1 MNKRRDEAA
10 LKPIIRFRSMLLGVG
25 LLAVLIS
32 GPLLAVW
39 KQVYINNASL
49 RMNSMADS
57 LAVLKREEATLQL
70 IVQRYSS
77 TARIEQFA
85 REALSLEYPVS
96 KQIMIVRTQGKE
108 GSLKFIYSPKELIA
122 FLKKTFYGD
131 KG

>member
-1 MNKRRDEAA
+1 M
-10 LKPIIRFRSMLLGVG
+10 S
-25 LLAVLIS
+25 
-32 GPLLAVW
+32 
-39 KQVYINNASL
+39 
-49 RMNSMADS
+49 SMADS

-70 IVQRYSS
+70 MVQRYSS

-96 KQIMIVRTQGKE
+96 KQIVIVGTQGKE
-108 GSLKFIYSPKELIA
+108 GNLKFIYSPKVLFT